1 MKERYELSLERI
13 REINVNQEGLKDF
26 CPYFCVYSGWI
37 IAMADEYERIL
48 KEGTIANDSLEEL
61 KERNDKMY
69 RDIMKDAY
77 ENSYV
82 NPQKAVAE
90 FGKEY
95 GRPLCILASEL
106 RSLIGFV
113 YEGKLDEIVIRMELF
128 LEVFTCFQTAFAEH
142 DMPPKPEE
150 LKDILYWFVSD
161 YFEPAMERKVSMQT
175 DWENDFF
182 TRIIMESDLN
192 DLRYLYQYGEYI
204 SENELK
210 TASFIQTLD
219 EETIDLIADAYVTG
233 FIHGFEV
240 VKKDLSRKKSVNI
253 RYVAGFE
260 RIIKRAIEKFE
271 TKGLKPVIYRAGM
284 DIFTR
289 TGVNKIGFY
298 GSIANPQYD
307 YDHKEDMAY
316 LLDGHLV
323 TRKLECLLKAFELHR
338 QKAAWLAG
346 PACMEVFGEPT
357 FIPKEK
363 EENVRY
369 DKKQQPLVVEERTKA
384 GAITNQYIKQE
395 ERSFTIIAFP
405 TAAIGKDFPEI
416 FKEVVKINTLDP
428 ALYERIQQTII
439 DALDGTESVRIQG
452 ANQNKTDLTVALQE
466 ITNPETET
474 KFENCVAD
482 VNIPAGEV
490 FTTPKL
496 KGTNG
501 VLHVSRVFLNELEYR
516 NLMLTFKDGVITDY
530 SCENENG
537 KAFIEENLLF
547 HHKTL
552 PMGEFAIGT
561 NTTAYVMARKY
572 GIEALLPILIAEK
585 TGPHFAMGDSCY
597 SHEEEVRVFNFN
609 QKEMIAKENEYSL
622 LRKSDPSKAYFY
634 CHTDI
639 TIPYDELG
647 LIEGICKDGNKICIL
662 KDGRFA
668 LPGTEELNRAF
679 S

>member
-26 CPYFCVYSGWI
+26 CPYFYVYSGWI

-48 KEGTIANDSLEEL
+48 KEGTIASYSLEEL
-61 KERNDKMY
+61 KEKNDKLY
-69 RDIMKDAY
+69 QDIMKDAY

-95 GRPLCILASEL
+95 GRPLCILAAEL

-113 YEGKLDEIVIRMELF
+113 YEGKLEEIVIRMELF
-128 LEVFTCFQTAFAEH
+128 LEIFSCFKTAFEDF

-161 YFEPAMERKVSMQT
+161 YYELSMERKIASQT
-175 DWENDFF
+175 DWENNFF
-182 TRIIMESDLN
+182 TRIVMESDLN
-192 DLRYLYQYGEYI
+192 DLRYLYQYGEYV
-204 SENELK
+204 SKNDLK
-210 TASFIQTLD
+210 TASFINTLD

-233 FIHGFEV
+233 FIRGFEV
-240 VKKDLSRKKSVNI
+240 VKKDLSIKKSVNI
-253 RYVAGFE
+253 RYFAGFE
-260 RIIKRAIEKFE
+260 RIVKRAIEKFE
-271 TKGLKPVIYRAGM
+271 EKGLKPVIYRAGM
-284 DIFTR
+284 DIFSR
-289 TGVNKIGFY
+289 TGVSKIGFY
-298 GSIANPQYD
+298 GSLANPQYD

-316 LLDGHLV
+316 ILDGHLV
-323 TRKLECLLKAFELHR
+323 TRKLECLSAAFELYR

-363 EENVRY
+363 EENIRY
-369 DKKQQPLVVEERTKA
+369 DKKQQPLVLEERTKS
-384 GAITNQYIKQE
+384 GAITNKYIKRE

-405 TAAIGKDFPEI
+405 IAAIGKDFPDI
-416 FKEVVKINTLDP
+416 FNEVVKINTLDTS
-428 ALYERIQQTII
+428 LYERIQQNII
-439 DALDGTESVRIQG
+439 DALDLAESVKIKG
-452 ANQNKTDLTVALQE
+452 TNGNKTDLTVALQE
-466 ITNPETET
+466 LSNPQKET

-501 VLHVSRVFLNELEYR
+501 ILHVSRVFLNELEYR

-530 SCENENG
+530 YCDNENG
-537 KAFIEENLLF
+537 KTFIEENLLF

-597 SHEEEVRVFNFN
+597 SQEEEVQVFNSN
-609 QKEMIAKENEYSL
+609 QKEMIAKENDYSL
-622 LRKSDPSKAYFY
+622 LRKTDPSKAYFY

-647 LIEGICKDGNKICIL
+647 LIEGICKDGNKICII
-662 KDGRFA
+662 KDGRFT
-668 LPGTEELNRAF
+668 LPGTEELNHAF